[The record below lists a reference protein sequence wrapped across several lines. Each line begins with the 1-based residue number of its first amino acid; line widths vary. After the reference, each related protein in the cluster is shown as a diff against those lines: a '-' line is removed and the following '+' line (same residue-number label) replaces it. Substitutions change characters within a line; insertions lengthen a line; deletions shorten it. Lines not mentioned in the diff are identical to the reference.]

1 MTQKPGF
8 ALEIDDLALDIA
20 GSSVVDGVS
29 LQVPAG
35 RILALVGESGC
46 GKSLTA
52 LSILNLLPQA
62 ARRTRGSIQLA
73 GQDLSGLA
81 EPALQAIRGKLA
93 SIIFQEPVASL
104 NPLMRVGTQ
113 VAEALRIHQGLNQ
126 SEAYTQ
132 ALAMLER
139 VGIAEPQLRARQY
152 PFELSGGMCQ
162 RIMIAAALIC
172 RPQLLIADEPT
183 TALDVTIQAQILDLM
198 KRLRDEAG
206 TAILL
211 ITHDM
216 GVVADMADEVA
227 VMYGGRVVEQG
238 PVFDVFEQPSHP
250 YTRLLLG
257 TVPRLDGQPKVRLQT
272 IEGMVPAAHAWPAGC
287 RFAPR
292 CPQATSACTQLPP
305 MRTLGTPDHQ
315 AACWL
320 ISDEGTLP

>member
-1 MTQKPGF
+1 MSEIGAL
-8 ALEIDDLALDIA
+8 ALEVDDLALDIA

-29 LQVPAG
+29 LRVPAG

-52 LSILNLLPQA
+52 LSILNLLPKA
-62 ARRTRGSIQLA
+62 ARRTRGHIRLA
-73 GQDLSGLA
+73 GQDLTGLP
-81 EPALQAIRGKLA
+81 ESALESLRGKLA

-104 NPLMRVGTQ
+104 NTLMRVGTQ
-113 VAEALRIHQGLNQ
+113 VAEALRIHQGL
-126 SEAYTQ
+126 SRADAHTQ

-139 VGIAEPQLRARQY
+139 VGIAEPALRALQY

-216 GVVADMADEVA
+216 GVVAEMADEVA

-238 PVFDVFEQPSHP
+238 PVFEVFEQPSHP
-250 YTRLLLG
+250 YTLLLLG
-257 TVPRLDGQPKVRLQT
+257 TVPRLDGKPKVRLQT
-272 IEGMVPAAHAWPAGC
+272 IEGMVPAADAWPAGC

-292 CPQATSACTQLPP
+292 CPQATSACTERPP
-305 MRTLGTPDHQ
+305 MRTLAAPGHR

-320 ISDEGTLP
+320 IPTEVAQP